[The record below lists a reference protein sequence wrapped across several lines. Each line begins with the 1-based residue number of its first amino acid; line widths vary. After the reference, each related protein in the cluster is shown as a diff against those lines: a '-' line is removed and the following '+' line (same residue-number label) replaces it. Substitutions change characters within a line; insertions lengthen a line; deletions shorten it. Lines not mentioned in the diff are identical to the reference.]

1 MAKKAKQTN
10 KTETKE
16 ITLEESLDT
25 ITLIDDLTIEQL
37 EEKVDASRKDLYKAY
52 TKQKRISNILIP
64 VVGLLMAASF
74 ILFMAIKENWSKILG
89 GVIIGVTLVGMV
101 VYYILTKNNLP
112 NKSSEY
118 IRSFAIDSDSY
129 VFSHKDY
136 SKKELYFK
144 KRFAIAD
151 FLPDRVYKDIIDIA
165 SRNIVSLLYNNH
177 KITVG
182 EVALYGSNFVQKRQR
197 ELLFVG
203 KYLTFTNDFH
213 FEDRYI
219 ISIKGNKNVD
229 LPTDFDDLVVLNEQ
243 NKFQILGK
251 DGADF
256 EKDLGKD
263 LINDLKGIDCND
275 ILLNVNI
282 VFWAGRTSV
291 YLSYSDGVVTIPME
305 NKLDTAAF
313 QRLKR
318 DIHNV
323 LEILVK

>member
-1 MAKKAKQTN
+1 MAKKTKPTNQTQA
-10 KTETKE
+10 KE

-25 ITLIDDLTIEQL
+25 IALEEDLSINQL
-37 EEKVDASRKDLYKAY
+37 EERVDASRKDFYKAY
-52 TKQKRISNILIP
+52 SKQKRISNILIP

-118 IRSFAIDSDSY
+118 IRSFAVDSDNY

-177 KITVG
+177 EITVG
-182 EVALYGSNFVQKRQR
+182 EVALYRKGLIKRNPR

-219 ISIKGNKNVD
+219 INLKGKKDVD

-275 ILLNVNI
+275 VLLNVNI